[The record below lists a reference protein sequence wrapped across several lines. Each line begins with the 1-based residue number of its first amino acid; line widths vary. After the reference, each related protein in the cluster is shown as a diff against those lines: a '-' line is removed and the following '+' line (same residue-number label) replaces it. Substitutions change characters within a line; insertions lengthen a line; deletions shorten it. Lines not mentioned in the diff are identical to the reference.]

1 MDTAFQEIA
10 KNTALLAAMM
20 SWLLAQ
26 ALKFVIGLVT
36 DGEINLVRLVKSGG
50 MPSSHAAFVTS
61 VSVGVGKQHGFDSGV
76 FALAAVVALVIMY
89 DAAGVRQAVGIQ
101 AQTLNELLHDLYS
114 GSAITPVKIREI
126 LGHTPVEVIAG
137 AVLGLIVALIL

>member
-1 MDTAFQEIA
+1 
-10 KNTALLAAMM
+10 
-20 SWLLAQ
+20 
-26 ALKFVIGLVT
+26 
-36 DGEINLVRLVKSGG
+36 
-50 MPSSHAAFVTS
+50 
-61 VSVGVGKQHGFDSGV
+61 
-76 FALAAVVALVIMY
+76 LAAVVALVIMY